1 MQRHGYG
8 GTAALRHRYRV
19 AGCVLLAAHLVVVGW
34 LAMRP
39 LTAPWVS
46 AAHLEP
52 FATLRADLALGP
64 WDATREIFRGLLPFA
79 PLGVLLPWAGG
90 RLDASRLGSLARTV
104 FTSAMLS
111 LVLQVVRGGVVGQVL
126 DLDALLLNVTG
137 VTVAHLAVVPAARAR
152 LRRRDQGD
160 EGVRAASSR
169 PPLPLLREEG
179 SSQGS
184 TPTIPRVGVAPW
196 SDALPGARP

>member
-64 WDATREIFRGLLPFA
+64 WDATRAIFGGLLPFA

-90 RLDASRLGSLARTV
+90 RLDASPLGSLARTV

-137 VTVAHLAVVPAARAR
+137 VAVAHLAVVPAARAR
-152 LRRRDQGD
+152 LRRRGR
-160 EGVRAASSR
+160 GAPVR
-169 PPLPLLREEG
+169 PPRPLLREEG
-179 SSQGS
+179 TSQGP

-196 SDALPGARP
+196 SDALPGARS